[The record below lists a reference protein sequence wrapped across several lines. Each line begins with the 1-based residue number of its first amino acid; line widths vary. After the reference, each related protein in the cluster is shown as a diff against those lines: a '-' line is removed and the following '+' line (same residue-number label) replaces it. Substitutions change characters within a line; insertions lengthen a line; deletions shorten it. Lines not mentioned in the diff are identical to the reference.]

1 MIEKYLK
8 YYKNVRISA
17 SVTRVDLIFHQQ
29 ISENTQKANETSNKE
44 NPPIFDDKKS
54 QFYSYRNL
62 VEENNQG
69 IQLRDLDA
77 FYLRSQCP
85 AEDFSHERREK
96 AYGKE
101 NEAKR
106 KMFFF
111 FFNTKPSCIALDI
124 FKRYV
129 KLNGIRLLTF
139 KMIYQ
144 LITLE
149 CCQR

>member
-69 IQLRDLDA
+69 I
-77 FYLRSQCP
+77 
-85 AEDFSHERREK
+85 
-96 AYGKE
+96 
-101 NEAKR
+101 
-106 KMFFF
+106 
-111 FFNTKPSCIALDI
+111 
-124 FKRYV
+124 
-129 KLNGIRLLTF
+129 
-139 KMIYQ
+139 
-144 LITLE
+144 
-149 CCQR
+149 